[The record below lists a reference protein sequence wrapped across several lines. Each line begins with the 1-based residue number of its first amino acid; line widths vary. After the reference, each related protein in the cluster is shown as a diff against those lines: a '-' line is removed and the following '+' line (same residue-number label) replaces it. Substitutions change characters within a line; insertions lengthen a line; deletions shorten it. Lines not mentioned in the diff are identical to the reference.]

1 MNAVKEMYNK
11 KDEKETVTKPAL
23 TIVNTEKSE
32 TKEETK
38 YTKEYLNEK
47 MYYFYNNGGPVMDI

>member
-11 KDEKETVTKPAL
+11 DEKVTVTKPAL
-23 TIVNTEKSE
+23 TIVKTEKGE

-38 YTKEYLNEK
+38 YTKEYLNEM
-47 MYYFYNNGGPVMDI
+47 MYHFYNNGGPVMDI